1 MVCTSPDISQAV
13 SIVSRYM
20 HNPGKGHWQAVK
32 WILRYILKTVD
43 VGLLFK
49 QDTTLG
55 KGVIGYVD
63 SDYAGDLDKRRSTTG
78 YVFTLAGGPISWKST
93 LQSTVA
99 LSTTEAEYMAVIEAV
114 KEAIWLQGMVKTLGL
129 VQEHINL
136 YCDSQSAIHLEK
148 NQVYHARTK
157 HIDVRFHFVGEII
170 DEGKIHLQKIKTT
183 DNPVDMMTKVVTT
196 INTCYTEPWFRVTC
210 NLTLN
215 GVKPFINVN
224 GIDLEVLGKA
234 LYSNAILINN
244 PVTYINCDHVN
255 EVSGRVNLL
264 GTPFFF
270 SSKRNYFGSV
280 GCGKLATIL
289 TNEVVSLGGCIQPRC
304 DDGPS
309 ESGCFTQI
317 TANLTSYTVNMTAM
331 YPDSKRCASAFIFS
345 KYSFRNF
352 TIYSFFAKSA
362 ICGRPGLGPINV
374 NTYKVWSCGNVTFH
388 YPFRMKDQDY
398 ETGNW
403 FEVICNKTANGGNIP
418 FLNIN
423 DTNLQILDYDFLD
436 GTIKVN
442 HPITYFNCREN
453 HHNGMSLNL
462 TGTRF
467 SYSTSDNSFWSS
479 GCDNLLGGCLQPS
492 CRINNKTSCVASCLT
507 FFPQGLSSF
516 YINMSSKVDSS
527 DYRKKK
533 SCGFASLISNDYD
546 LEDFDISIR
555 NISCTSD
562 GEYCWSRLSS
572 NHLCACCSTSIG
584 TLFLLLAT
592 WSVYKVLKRKQ
603 KIMLKQKYFKRNGGL
618 LLQQHLSS
626 NEGNVEKIKL
636 FTSKEME
643 KATNHY
649 NENRI
654 LGQGGQGTVYKGMLI
669 DGSIM
674 AIKKSKMVEGKKF
687 DEKKVE
693 QFINEVIILSQI
705 NHRNVVKL
713 LGCCLEAEVP
723 LLVYEFI
730 PNGTLYDL
738 IHNQNEEFP
747 LTWEMSLR
755 IAIEIANALFYLHS
769 AASAPIY
776 HRDIKSSNILLD
788 DKYRAK
794 VSDFGTSRSIALEQT
809 HLTTRKSDVYSIGV
823 VLIELLTGQK
833 PISANQSEQV
843 RSLVSYFL
851 HSMQENSLFSIL
863 NPMVV
868 KDGPEQEIMAVA
880 LLAKRCLNLNG
891 KKRPTMKQV
900 VMELEL
906 IKASG
911 GTVIEDCGDE
921 ESETDDMIHSWDTNP
936 MAPECSGRPREGVKE
951 KKRKLLVSPAAPAP
965 GTVDLSQIAGR
976 ILGRRRGEERAFS
989 DFF

>member
-1 MVCTSPDISQAV
+1 MGLHLPL
-13 SIVSRYM
+13 YL
-20 HNPGKGHWQAVK
+20 
-32 WILRYILKTVD
+32 ILL
-43 VGLLFK
+43 LLFM
-49 QDTTLG
+49 LC
-55 KGVIGYVD
+55 
-63 SDYAGDLDKRRSTTG
+63 
-78 YVFTLAGGPISWKST
+78 PI
-93 LQSTVA
+93 LQA
-99 LSTTEAEYMAVIEAV
+99 AESQEPACG
-114 KEAIWLQGMVKTLGL
+114 KEACGNITIPSPFG
-129 VQEHINL
+129 
-136 YCDSQSAIHLEK
+136 IHS
-148 NQVYHARTK
+148 
-157 HIDVRFHFVGEII
+157 
-170 DEGKIHLQKIKTT
+170 
-183 DNPVDMMTKVVTT
+183 
-196 INTCYTEPWFRVTC
+196 TCYTEPWFRVTC
-210 NLTLN
+210 NPTLN

-244 PVTYINCDHVN
+244 PVTYINCDSIN
-255 EVSGRVNLL
+255 KVSGRVNLL

-280 GCGKLATIL
+280 GCGNSATIL
-289 TNEVVSLGGCIQPRC
+289 SNEAVSLGGCIQPRC
-304 DDGPS
+304 DDDAS

-345 KYSFRNF
+345 KYSFR
-352 TIYSFFAKSA
+352 SA
-362 ICGRPGLGPINV
+362 YPLPTGINNGTTHVPAVLNWNSTYCDDGVCGRPGLGPINV
-374 NTYKVWSCGNVTFH
+374 NTDKVWYCGNVTFH

-398 ETGNW
+398 ETDDW
-403 FEVICNKTANGGNIP
+403 FEVICNKTANGGKVP

-423 DTNLQILDYDFLD
+423 DMILQILDFDFLD

-442 HPITYFNCREN
+442 HPITYFNCRKN
-453 HHNGMSLNL
+453 HYNGMSLNL

-467 SYSTSDNSFWSS
+467 SYSTSDNSFYSS
-479 GCDNLLGGCLQPS
+479 GCGNLITIFGNETDKLLGGCLQPS
-492 CRINNKTSCVASCLT
+492 CRINNKISHVASCLA

-516 YINMSSKVDSS
+516 YINMSNRVDSS

-533 SCGFASLISNDYD
+533 SCGFASLISDDYD
-546 LEDFDISIR
+546 LEDSDISSRTHVPTQLQWGTPIIGECYLNDSS

-572 NHLCACCSTSIG
+572 NHLCACDRDIPIYSTLCKGCSTSIG

-643 KATNHY
+643 KATDHY

-669 DGSIM
+669 DGSIV

-738 IHNQNEEFP
+738 IHNQNEELP
-747 LTWEMSLR
+747 LTWEMRLR

-776 HRDIKSSNILLD
+776 HRDIKSNNILLD
-788 DKYRAK
+788 DKNRAK
-794 VSDFGTSRSIALEQT
+794 VSDFGTSRSVALEQT
-809 HLTTRKSDVYSIGV
+809 HLTTRVQGTFGYMDPEYFRTNQFTEKSDVYSFGV

-868 KDGPEQEIMAVA
+868 KDGPEQEIMVVA

-936 MAPECSGRPREGVKE
+936 SSSMSRTIPTDSVTFP
-951 KKRKLLVSPAAPAP
+951 LNS
-965 GTVDLSQIAGR
+965 S
-976 ILGRRRGEERAFS
+976 S
-989 DFF
+989 

>member
-1 MVCTSPDISQAV
+1 MGFHLAL
-13 SIVSRYM
+13 YF
-20 HNPGKGHWQAVK
+20 
-32 WILRYILKTVD
+32 ILL
-43 VGLLFK
+43 LLFLFLLCSIL
-49 QDTTLG
+49 QAAESQEPACG
-55 KGVIGYVD
+55 KEVCGNITIP
-63 SDYAGDLDKRRSTTG
+63 SP
-78 YVFTLAGGPISWKST
+78 F
-93 LQSTVA
+93 
-99 LSTTEAEYMAVIEAV
+99 
-114 KEAIWLQGMVKTLGL
+114 GL
-129 VQEHINL
+129 IN
-136 YCDSQSAIHLEK
+136 S
-148 NQVYHARTK
+148 
-157 HIDVRFHFVGEII
+157 
-170 DEGKIHLQKIKTT
+170 
-183 DNPVDMMTKVVTT
+183 
-196 INTCYTEPWFRVTC
+196 TCYTHPSFRVTC
-210 NLTLN
+210 KQTPS
-215 GVKPFINVN
+215 GDKPFINVN

-244 PVTYINCDHVN
+244 PVTYINCDRIN

-270 SSKRNYFGSV
+270 SSTRNYFGSV
-280 GCGKLATIL
+280 GCGNLATIL
-289 TNEVVSLGGCIQPRC
+289 SNEAVSLGGCIQPRC
-304 DDGPS
+304 DDGAS

-317 TANLTSYTVNMTAM
+317 TANLTSYTVNMRAM

-345 KYSFRNF
+345 KYSFR
-352 TIYSFFAKSA
+352 SA
-362 ICGRPGLGPINV
+362 YPLPTGINNGTTHVPAVLNWNSTYCGDGGCGRPGLGSINFR
-374 NTYKVWSCGNVTFH
+374 TYKVEPCGNVTVH
-388 YPFRMKDQDY
+388 YPFTMKDQVDLK
-398 ETGNW
+398 EW
-403 FEVICNKTANGGNIP
+403 FKVVCNKSDHGQKVP

-423 DTNLQILDYDFLD
+423 GMNLQILEIDFLY
-436 GTIKVN
+436 GTVKVN
-442 HPITYFNCREN
+442 HPITYFNCQKN
-453 HHNGMSLNL
+453 HHNGTSLNL

-467 SYSTSDNSFWSS
+467 YYSNSDNTFWSL
-479 GCDNLLGGCLQPS
+479 GCGNLVTVFSSKLDNLIGGCLQPS
-492 CRINNKTSCVASCLT
+492 CRINNEASSIDGCLVNI
-507 FFPQGLSSF
+507 PWGLSSF
-516 YINMSSKVDSS
+516 YVNMSSRFDSS
-527 DYRKKK
+527 DYWRKK
-533 SCGFASLISNDYD
+533 SCGFASMVSYDYD
-546 LEDFDISIR
+546 LTF
-555 NISCTSD
+555 NISNITHVPTQLQWGTPISGECKLNDSLDASCTLE
-562 GEYCWSRLSS
+562 GKYCWSRMSS
-572 NHLCACCSTSIG
+572 NYLCVTMDGCSTSIG

-592 WSVYKVLKRKQ
+592 WSMYKVLKRKK

-618 LLQQHLSS
+618 LLQQHSS
-626 NEGNVEKIKL
+626 EGNVQKIKL

-643 KATNHY
+643 KATDHY

-669 DGSIM
+669 DGSIV

-738 IHNQNEEFP
+738 IRKQNEELP
-747 LTWEMSLR
+747 LTWEMRLR

-794 VSDFGTSRSIALEQT
+794 VSDFGTSRSVALEQT
-809 HLTTRKSDVYSIGV
+809 HLTTRVEGTFGYMDPEYFRTNQFTEKSDVYSFGV

-833 PISANQSEQV
+833 PISANQSEPV

-851 HSMQENSLFSIL
+851 HSMQENSLFKIL

-868 KDGPEQEIMAVA
+868 KDGPEQEIMVVA

-900 VMELEL
+900 AMELEM

-911 GTVIEDCGDE
+911 GTVIEDCGNE
-921 ESETDDMIHSWDTNP
+921 ESEIDDMIHSWDTNP
-936 MAPECSGRPREGVKE
+936 SSSIKE
-951 KKRKLLVSPAAPAP
+951 FESIPHNVQNHKNNS
-965 GTVDLSQIAGR
+965 
-976 ILGRRRGEERAFS
+976 FY
-989 DFF
+989 

>member
-1 MVCTSPDISQAV
+1 MGFHLP
-13 SIVSRYM
+13 RYF
-20 HNPGKGHWQAVK
+20 
-32 WILRYILKTVD
+32 ILL
-43 VGLLFK
+43 LLFLLCPILQAAEP
-49 QDTTLG
+49 QDPACG
-55 KGVIGYVD
+55 
-63 SDYAGDLDKRRSTTG
+63 
-78 YVFTLAGGPISWKST
+78 
-93 LQSTVA
+93 
-99 LSTTEAEYMAVIEAV
+99 
-114 KEAIWLQGMVKTLGL
+114 KEACGNITIPSPFG
-129 VQEHINL
+129 
-136 YCDSQSAIHLEK
+136 IHS
-148 NQVYHARTK
+148 
-157 HIDVRFHFVGEII
+157 
-170 DEGKIHLQKIKTT
+170 
-183 DNPVDMMTKVVTT
+183 
-196 INTCYTEPWFRVTC
+196 TCYTEPWFRVTC
-210 NLTLN
+210 NPTLN

-224 GIDLEVLGKA
+224 GINLEVLGKA
-234 LYSNAILINN
+234 PLYSNAILINN
-244 PVTYINCDHVN
+244 PVTYINCDRIN

-280 GCGKLATIL
+280 GCGNLATIL
-289 TNEVVSLGGCIQPRC
+289 SNEAVSLGGCIQPRC
-304 DDGPS
+304 DDGAS

-317 TANLTSYTVNMTAM
+317 TANLTSYTVNMRAM

-345 KYSFRNF
+345 KSSFL
-352 TIYSFFAKSA
+352 SA
-362 ICGRPGLGPINV
+362 YPLPTGINNGTTHVPAVLNWNSTHCGDGVCGRPRLGPINV
-374 NTYKVWSCGNVTFH
+374 NTSKVWSCGNVTFH

-398 ETGNW
+398 ETSNW
-403 FEVICNKTANGGNIP
+403 FEVICSKTANGGKIP

-423 DTNLQILDYDFLD
+423 DTNLQILDFDFLD
-436 GTIKVN
+436 GIIKVN
-442 HPITYFNCREN
+442 HPITYFNCRKS
-453 HHNGMSLNL
+453 HYNGMSLNL

-467 SYSTSDNSFWSS
+467 FYSTSYNSFYSS
-479 GCDNLLGGCLQPS
+479 GCGNLITIFGNETDKLLGGCLQPS
-492 CRINNKTSCVASCLT
+492 CRINNKTSQVASCLA

-516 YINMSSKVDSS
+516 YINMSNRVDSS

-533 SCGFASLISNDYD
+533 SCGFASLISDDYD
-546 LEDFDISIR
+546 LEDSDISSRMYVPTQLQWGTPIIGECYLNDSS

-572 NHLCACCSTSIG
+572 NHLCACDRDTRIYSTLCKDGNCGDYQYCRILCLNTPTNYCSSESCPPNHYEYNSTGFRCCSTSVG
-584 TLFLLLAT
+584 TLLLLLAT
-592 WSVYKVLKRKQ
+592 WSMYKVLKRKQ

-643 KATNHY
+643 KATDHY

-669 DGSIM
+669 DGSIV

-730 PNGTLYDL
+730 PNGTLCDL

-747 LTWEMSLR
+747 LTWEMRLR
-755 IAIEIANALFYLHS
+755 IAIEIANALFYFHS

-794 VSDFGTSRSIALEQT
+794 VSDFGTSRSVALEQT
-809 HLTTRKSDVYSIGV
+809 HLTTRVQGTFGYMDPEYFRTNQFTEKSDVYSFGV

-833 PISANQSEQV
+833 PISTNQSEQV

-851 HSMQENSLFSIL
+851 HSMQENFLFSIL

-868 KDGPEQEIMAVA
+868 KDGPEQEIMVVA

-921 ESETDDMIHSWDTNP
+921 ESETDDMIRSWDTN
-936 MAPECSGRPREGVKE
+936 
-951 KKRKLLVSPAAPAP
+951 
-965 GTVDLSQIAGR
+965 LSSSMSRTIPTDSVTCP
-976 ILGRRRGEERAFS
+976 LNS
-989 DFF
+989 SS

>member
-1 MVCTSPDISQAV
+1 
-13 SIVSRYM
+13 
-20 HNPGKGHWQAVK
+20 
-32 WILRYILKTVD
+32 
-43 VGLLFK
+43 
-49 QDTTLG
+49 
-55 KGVIGYVD
+55 
-63 SDYAGDLDKRRSTTG
+63 
-78 YVFTLAGGPISWKST
+78 
-93 LQSTVA
+93 
-99 LSTTEAEYMAVIEAV
+99 
-114 KEAIWLQGMVKTLGL
+114 
-129 VQEHINL
+129 
-136 YCDSQSAIHLEK
+136 
-148 NQVYHARTK
+148 
-157 HIDVRFHFVGEII
+157 
-170 DEGKIHLQKIKTT
+170 
-183 DNPVDMMTKVVTT
+183 
-196 INTCYTEPWFRVTC
+196 
-210 NLTLN
+210 
-215 GVKPFINVN
+215 
-224 GIDLEVLGKA
+224 
-234 LYSNAILINN
+234 
-244 PVTYINCDHVN
+244 
-255 EVSGRVNLL
+255 
-264 GTPFFF
+264 
-270 SSKRNYFGSV
+270 
-280 GCGKLATIL
+280 
-289 TNEVVSLGGCIQPRC
+289 
-304 DDGPS
+304 
-309 ESGCFTQI
+309 
-317 TANLTSYTVNMTAM
+317 MTAM
-331 YPDSKRCASAFIFS
+331 YPDSKRCASAFFFS
-345 KYSFRNF
+345 KYSFR
-352 TIYSFFAKSA
+352 SA
-362 ICGRPGLGPINV
+362 YPLPTGINNGTTHV
-374 NTYKVWSCGNVTFH
+374 PAVLEFH
-388 YPFRMKDQDY
+388 LLRMKDQDY
-398 ETGNW
+398 ETSNW

-423 DTNLQILDYDFLD
+423 DTNLQILDFDFLD

-453 HHNGMSLNL
+453 HYNGMSFNL

-479 GCDNLLGGCLQPS
+479 GCGNLVTIFGNDTDNLLGGCLQPS
-492 CRINNKTSCVASCLT
+492 CRINNKTSCVASCLA

-516 YINMSSKVDSS
+516 YINMSSRVDSS

-533 SCGFASLISNDYD
+533 ACRFASLISDDYD
-546 LEDFDISIR
+546 LEDFDISSRTHVPTQLQWGTPIIGECYLNDSS

-562 GEYCWSRLSS
+562 E
-572 NHLCACCSTSIG
+572 N
-584 TLFLLLAT
+584 
-592 WSVYKVLKRKQ
+592 K

-643 KATNHY
+643 KATDHY

-654 LGQGGQGTVYKGMLI
+654 LGQGGQETVYKGMLI
-669 DGSIM
+669 DGGIV
-674 AIKKSKMVEGKKF
+674 AIKKSKMVKGKKF

-705 NHRNVVKL
+705 NHKNVVKL
-713 LGCCLEAEVP
+713 LRCCLEAEVP
-723 LLVYEFI
+723 ILVYEFI

-747 LTWEMSLR
+747 LTWEMP
-755 IAIEIANALFYLHS
+755 
-769 AASAPIY
+769 ASAPIY

-788 DKYRAK
+788 DRYRAK
-794 VSDFGTSRSIALEQT
+794 VSDFGTSRSVALEQT
-809 HLTTRKSDVYSIGV
+809 HLTTRVQGTFGYMDPEYFRTNQFTEKSDVYSFGV

-868 KDGPEQEIMAVA
+868 KDGPEQEIMVVA

-936 MAPECSGRPREGVKE
+936 SSSMSRTIPTDSVTFP
-951 KKRKLLVSPAAPAP
+951 LNS
-965 GTVDLSQIAGR
+965 S
-976 ILGRRRGEERAFS
+976 S
-989 DFF
+989 